1 MKLRNGLDAYIE
13 NMNYKYKSFQIGG
26 TMANKKKSSQ
36 SKYKKG
42 ASSYGNKSGSVVGS
56 IYTYKKRK
64 KPKRVG
70 KTCKYFDK
78 NKLTCSI
85 SKTFCKDADTCTS
98 YVTNMQEVQI
108 VKPQYPS
115 VKKSQSINDVGIT
128 AIVLSDNR
136 KCTNN
141 NHTIIDLNATVRI
154 AQKDGKVVNHIIPA
168 AYCKI
173 CDTYFVLKKDYKI
186 AKEHGTILCPIIDM
200 TEQTIS
206 KKGITT
212 LSTSESR
219 IHQLGYNV
227 KRGNGYTREQRQLIL
242 ANILEN
248 TNISRHEIESCI
260 LRPLMQHK
268 NQVNY
273 SDAVLAWKQDLEF
286 IKNYKIGDIPE
297 VVIDKIIIGKRNG
310 VK

>member
-1 MKLRNGLDAYIE
+1 
-13 NMNYKYKSFQIGG
+13 
-26 TMANKKKSSQ
+26 MAKKKKSLQ
-36 SKYKKG
+36 PTTKKNVK
-42 ASSYGNKSGSVVGS
+42 SYETGKTGSVVGS

-78 NKLTCSI
+78 DKLTCRL
-85 SKTFCKDADTCTS
+85 SKTFCKDADSCTL
-98 YVTNMQEVQI
+98 YVTNVQEVQ
-108 VKPQYPS
+108 VAQSKKTS
-115 VKKSQSINDVGIT
+115 VKKPHNISEIGIT

-141 NHTIIDLNATVRI
+141 NHKIIDLNATLRI
-154 AQKDGKVVNHIIPA
+154 AQPDGKVINHIIPA
-168 AYCKI
+168 AYCEI
-173 CDTYFVLKKDYKI
+173 CDTYFVLKSDFKI
-186 AKEHGTILCPIIDM
+186 AKEHGTILCPVIDM
-200 TEQTIS
+200 TEQTIN

-227 KRGNGYTREQRQLIL
+227 KHGNGYTREQRQLIL

-260 LRPLMQHK
+260 LRPMMQHK
-268 NQVNY
+268 NQANY

-286 IKNYKIGDIPE
+286 IKNYKLGDMPE
-297 VVIDKIIIGKRNG
+297 VVIDKIVIGKRE
-310 VK
+310 K